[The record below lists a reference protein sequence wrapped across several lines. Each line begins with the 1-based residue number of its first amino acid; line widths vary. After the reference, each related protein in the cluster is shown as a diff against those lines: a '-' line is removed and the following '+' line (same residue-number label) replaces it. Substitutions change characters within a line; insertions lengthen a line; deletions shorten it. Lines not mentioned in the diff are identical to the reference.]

1 MYYKCYYSHHP
12 LQLTTRDTVHD
23 LLQLPLERPEC
34 CYRSCLSVRHKGK
47 RLDEF
52 FEIGSLEDFH
62 DGDTVEL
69 VEEPYTQRDV
79 RVHLQRL
86 KDLLLTDAVHQ
97 AVVPGGEGLSLSF
110 LAAIALTN
118 PEGLLHGICN
128 NMYC

>member
-1 MYYKCYYSHHP
+1 M
-12 LQLTTRDTVHD
+12 
-23 LLQLPLERPEC
+23 
-34 CYRSCLSVRHKGK
+34 
-47 RLDEF
+47 DEF
-52 FEIGSLEDFH
+52 YEIGSLEDFH

-118 PEGLLHGICN
+118 PEGIPAFYYVMVSMNLLCAIHVLIADRT
-128 NMYC
+128 YWVFFVVKEF

>member
-1 MYYKCYYSHHP
+1 M
-12 LQLTTRDTVHD
+12 
-23 LLQLPLERPEC
+23 
-34 CYRSCLSVRHKGK
+34 
-47 RLDEF
+47 DEF

-118 PEGLLHGICN
+118 PEGIAA
-128 NMYC
+128 